1 LAIIDINMDEE
12 KEAKNLSIDDLFTE
26 ANYSGA
32 DCVLEQDMILGRWDN
47 SDIKQVGYKYLK
59 ALLEQ
64 IPEGLRTEASE
75 VINTLS
81 YYNCDIQSVTSNDGQ
96 ISLLLLDDIGLYI
109 DLFHE
114 TDEDFIGPHSCDT
127 TAKYIYQILKKIG
140 HELYKFQNLKAV
152 NEECK
157 ALHKAFRWKDIQRDD
172 IAKGYGEIQGH
183 RFFSY
188 VLTQMFRGER
198 NWECGFTYASMSSKL
213 ELSLLPFHVIC
224 YECLPYIKE
233 ERTESGIYCI
243 ETNKSVDGV
252 NLEEYSEH
260 TDIAIFSL
268 VNATD
273 PASSNI
279 TGEEILRF
287 LGVYRLDKEKSKK
300 ENYFAFKQ
308 KDSKLRYL

>member
-1 LAIIDINMDEE
+1 MDDKKEVNNLTIDELFNEAMEE
-12 KEAKNLSIDDLFTE
+12 KRNTSA
-26 ANYSGA
+26 A
-32 DCVLEQDMILGRWDN
+32 DTVFEQDMILDRWDN
-47 SDIKQVGYKYLK
+47 SDVKQVGYKYLK
-59 ALLEQ
+59 TLLEQ
-64 IPEGLRTEASE
+64 IPEELRTEASE

-114 TDEDFIGPHSCDT
+114 TDEDFVGPHRCDT
-127 TAKYIYQILKKIG
+127 TANYVYQILTKIG
-140 HELYKFQNLKAV
+140 HGLYKFKNLKTA

-157 ALHKAFRWKDIQRDD
+157 ALHKVFRWNDIQRGD
-172 IAKGYGEIQGH
+172 IAKGYGNIQGH
-183 RFFSY
+183 RIFSY

-198 NWECGFTYASMSSKL
+198 NWECDFTYASMFSKL

-233 ERTESGIYCI
+233 EKTESGTYCI

-252 NLEEYSEH
+252 NLDEYSEL

-300 ENYFAFKQ
+300 ENFFAFKQ
-308 KDSKLRYL
+308 KATKLSYL

>member
-1 LAIIDINMDEE
+1 MDEE
-12 KEAKNLSIDDLFTE
+12 NEVRNLTIDDLINGAME
-26 ANYSGA
+26 ENRNYSGA
-32 DCVLEQDMILGRWDN
+32 GHVSEQDIILDRWDN
-47 SDIKQVGYKYLK
+47 SDVKQVGYKYLK

-81 YYNCDIQSVTSNDGQ
+81 YYNCDIQSITSNDGQ

-114 TDEDFIGPHSCDT
+114 TDEDFIGPHSYDS
-127 TAKYIYQILKKIG
+127 TANYIYQILDKFG
-140 HELYKFQNLKAV
+140 HGLYKFQNLKAV

-157 ALHKAFRWKDIQRDD
+157 ALHKAFRWKDIQRGD

-183 RFFSY
+183 RFSSY

-198 NWECGFTYASMSSKL
+198 NWESDFTYASMFSKL

-224 YECLPYIKE
+224 YESLPCIKE
-233 ERTESGIYCI
+233 ERTESGTYCI

-252 NLEEYSEH
+252 NLDDYSEQ

-308 KDSKLRYL
+308 MDIKLSYL